1 MSEGLLKSFL
11 YKFLRFGDGNKIMQD
26 KVETPLQGALSVK
39 VTNTETGESYYHVKD
54 HNTIT
59 SIYKRNMVRLLGNN
73 NTSSRIITKMKFGD
87 QGHDTVNPGN
97 PSPTN
102 SEMTAL
108 NNTFLTKQI
117 TTTSFEDDTVNNVTA
132 VIFEVVLT
140 TAEGNGSGG
149 TQIYSEAG
157 LFTEDETPLVDSV
170 SGLANTGMVAV
181 KHFGVLTK
189 TSALSFTFQ
198 WKIIL

>member
-1 MSEGLLKSFL
+1 MSDGLLKSFL
-11 YKFLRFGDGNKIMQD
+11 YKYLRFGTHNNKMIQD

-39 VTNTETGESYYHVKD
+39 VTNHETGESYYHVKD

-59 SIYKRNMVRLLGNN
+59 SIYKRNVVRLLGNN
-73 NTSSRIITKMKFGD
+73 NVSGRIITKMKFGSE
-87 QGHDTVNPGN
+87 GHDPNNPGN

-102 SEMTAL
+102 AEMTAL
-108 NNTFLTKQI
+108 NNMFLTKQI
-117 TTTSFEDDTVNNVTA
+117 TTTSFEDDILNGITS

-140 TAEGNGSGG
+140 TAEGNGSG

-157 LFTEDETPLVDSV
+157 LFTADETPLVDPV

-198 WKIIL
+198 WRILL